1 MKKHLNYIGDYYN
14 IMETSQITYQVNLSQ
29 LTLKIY
35 DELVENNLIHGQEAN
50 ILHMDA
56 NIIKIAILTL
66 YQIAVLNKDY
76 EDIKFDLNDLTGITE
91 IKTVLNTDLMTNE
104 K

>member
-1 MKKHLNYIGDYYN
+1 
-14 IMETSQITYQVNLSQ
+14 METSQITYQVNLSQ
-29 LTLKIY
+29 LNLKIY
-35 DELVENNLIHGQEAN
+35 DELVEKNLIQGQEAN
-50 ILHMDA
+50 ILNMDA
-56 NIIKIAILTL
+56 NIIKIAVLTL

-91 IKTVLNTDLMTNE
+91 IKAVLNNDLMTNE